1 MAKTATPTATASN
14 NRAMTK
20 NETYR
25 YMAEKL
31 GVTRKQS
38 AQFFDELAQLAY
50 TQAKKNERGFV
61 LPGLGKLI
69 VAKQGPRTFRNPQT
83 GEPVKK
89 PASKKLKFR
98 LSKQA
103 KDSVLGAKK

>member
-1 MAKTATPTATASN
+1 MAKTGSSN
-14 NRAMTK
+14 GKAMSK
-20 NETYR
+20 SEVNA
-25 YMAEKL
+25 YMAEKI
-31 GVTRKQS
+31 GIPKKQA
-38 AQFFDELAQLAY
+38 AQFFEELANLAY

>member
-1 MAKTATPTATASN
+1 MAKTATTS
-14 NRAMTK
+14 RARSMSKSEINAHMADRVGITK
-20 NETYR
+20 
-25 YMAEKL
+25 
-31 GVTRKQS
+31 KQS
-38 AQFFDELAQLAY
+38 QAFFESLSELAY

-69 VAKQGPRTFRNPQT
+69 VAKQGPRTYRNPQT
-83 GEPVKK
+83 GEAVKK
-89 PASKKLKFR
+89 GPSKKLKFR

>member
-1 MAKTATPTATASN
+1 MAKSATATAPA

-20 NETYR
+20 NEIYR
-25 YMAEKL
+25 TMAERM
-31 GVTRKQS
+31 GITRKQS

-50 TQAKKNERGFV
+50 GQAKKNERGFV

-69 VAKQGPRTFRNPQT
+69 VVKQGPRTFRNPQT

-89 PASKKLKFR
+89 PASKRLKFR
-98 LSKQA
+98 LAKIA
-103 KDSVLGAKK
+103 KDSVLGPKK